1 LKQRVAEG
9 LLEFVDRRY
18 PGFKALVEYCEVS
31 TPLTVEHFTGI
42 CGHRGS
48 PAWRPGLLSD
58 HGRLEK
64 TRGASARQ
72 PCSMS
77 M

>member
-31 TPLTVEHFTGI
+31 TPLTVEHFTGHLWPPRLA
-42 CGHRGS
+42 CLAAWASFGSWPPRKNSRRVS
-48 PAWRPGLLSD
+48 PANP
-58 HGRLEK
+58 
-64 TRGASARQ
+64 AA
-72 PCSMS
+72 
-77 M
+77 